1 MFTIGSCMWKTL
13 GLITIV
19 VIIVTV
25 VLLVTLTGNDDEEK
39 IVEVINTGG
48 DVLKYVP
55 LIDG

>member
-1 MFTIGSCMWKTL
+1 MWKTL